1 MDRYSFDRTTL
12 AFATSRRVS
21 VLAHRLLAL
30 RHVTPDE
37 GAAASVAQSF
47 ASQKLCGFSRV
58 IIRFVSRLRRIVLSD
73 HYFFGTCCLRR
84 GRRFLAEDE
93 FRILSR
99 VIGERRRV
107 HGFILT
113 AWVLLPD
120 HWHAV
125 VDPRHPLT
133 ISDVVEAIKV
143 SATRRMNVGRET
155 LGPLFQ
161 SVRSAQDK
169 SMIAPSEQ
177 WKNTAK
183 VSSTFTGT
191 RGGAVT

>member
-1 MDRYSFDRTTL
+1 MPS
-12 AFATSRRVS
+12 A
-21 VLAHRLLAL
+21 
-30 RHVTPDE
+30 P
-37 GAAASVAQSF
+37 AASVAQSF

-58 IIRFVSRLRRIVLSD
+58 IIRLVSRLRRIVLSD
-73 HYFFGTCCLRR
+73 HYFFVTCCLLR

-99 VIGERRRV
+99 VVGERRKV
-107 HGFILT
+107 HGFVLT

-125 VDPRHPLT
+125 VYPRHPLT

-161 SVRSAQDK
+161 SRFRSLRSGQVYDRALRTVEEYGKSVEYLHWNPVRRGYVGRPGFWRWSSAKEYAGTQPGR
-169 SMIAPSEQ
+169 A
-177 WKNTAK
+177 TAHL
-183 VSSTFTGT
+183 
-191 RGGAVT
+191 RADD